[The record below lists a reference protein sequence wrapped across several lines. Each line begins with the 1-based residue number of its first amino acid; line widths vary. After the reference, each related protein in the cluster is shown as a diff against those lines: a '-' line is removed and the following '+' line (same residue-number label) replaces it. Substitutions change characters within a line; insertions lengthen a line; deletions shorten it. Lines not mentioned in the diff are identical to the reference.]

1 MVCLPRALEPSMK
14 SRLER
19 LVHRLDFDHKAHL
32 DSHAPDVS
40 RLLASIPDGP
50 ERAFL
55 EADIYELAG
64 QFGALL
70 GRKHIHAGLSVQR
83 TDGCRK
89 IHTDFVS
96 LRLLCT
102 YAGPGT
108 DWLPNEDLVREHL
121 GRTDVDVD
129 AANRSMIRPG
139 AVLRRCEP
147 GEVLLLKGEAYPG
160 NRAWGAAHR
169 SPPIEELGAARLV
182 LKLDEHPCG
191 C

>member
-1 MVCLPRALEPSMK
+1 MSL
-14 SRLER
+14 
-19 LVHRLDFDHKAHL
+19 LVHWLHRSRVEKLLHHPGFDHKGL
-32 DSHAPDVS
+32 IRDTQCAPA
-40 RLLASIPDGP
+40 ASIPYGP

-55 EADIYELAG
+55 EADICALAG
-64 QFGALL
+64 RLGALL
-70 GRKHIHAGLSVQR
+70 ERKHIHASLSIQR

-89 IHTDFVS
+89 IHTDYVS

-108 DWLPNEDLVREHL
+108 EWVPNADLVRENL

-129 AANRSMIRPG
+129 AANRSVIRRG
-139 AVLRRCEP
+139 AVLRSCAP
-147 GEVLLLKGEAYPG
+147 GELLLLKGEAYPG
-160 NRAWGAAHR
+160 NSSWGAAHR
-169 SPPIEELGAARLV
+169 SPPIEARGESRLV